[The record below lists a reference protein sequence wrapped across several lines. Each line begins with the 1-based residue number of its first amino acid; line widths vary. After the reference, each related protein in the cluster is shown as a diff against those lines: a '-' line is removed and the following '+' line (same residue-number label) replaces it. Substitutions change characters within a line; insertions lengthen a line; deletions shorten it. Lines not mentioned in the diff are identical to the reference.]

1 MARPTLK
8 KPTLLEVEYVAH
20 TLARA
25 LWQFGEPIPPFHTRY
40 PDKLESCLKTPFQTF
55 QRKSLY
61 PTFERKAAMLF
72 YLMIKN
78 HPFQNGNKRVAV
90 VTLIYFLSS
99 NGRKLTVDNLTLYE
113 FAKKIAASEATQV
126 NEVVNEIQRFV
137 FRFTQKGA
145 PDTLFDS
152 LLGSSKNL

>member
-1 MARPTLK
+1 MARPVIR
-8 KPTLLEVEYVAH
+8 KPSLLEVEYVAH

-25 LWQFGEPIPPFHTRY
+25 LWQFGEPIPPFETRY

-61 PTFERKAAMLF
+61 PTFGRKAAVLF

-90 VTLIYFLSS
+90 VTLIYFLHE
-99 NGRKLTVDNLTLYE
+99 NGRRLTVTNQQLYE
-113 FAKKIAASEATQV
+113 FAKEIAASDASDSTNVIERIHKFLIAH
-126 NEVVNEIQRFV
+126 
-137 FRFTQKGA
+137 TQKET
-145 PDTLFDS
+145 DT
-152 LLGSSKNL
+152 NLAARLIP